1 MQIIIL
7 LVLSLLVGGLE
18 AAIVVAIYPILNAA
32 LDMGTTL
39 TGILGIFQK
48 IANSLPVQDEFI
60 SFCIVFIIVALIT
73 FMVRLVN
80 IIYRSKFSTN
90 LVKRHQSNIF
100 HRLMLADY
108 QYFIDN
114 KQGDLIYNIAVAPSQ
129 LSTLVLSA
137 TELVSQVVLSVSVI
151 ILLFSLSWRGTII
164 VLGVALLYYFST
176 RFIAKDI
183 SYPAGKGE
191 RDAASEG
198 NTVLTESIAGI
209 KQIKTFTTAGNWI
222 NRFAHSV
229 ERRWNY
235 SFRQIIWQQIPPYA
249 LMALLYISIGFISIT
264 IKVSS
269 PEDFIVI
276 IPLFGTFAF
285 AAFRLSPIMSSVGI
299 MTMQIMG
306 ALPNSEVVYRLEN
319 EELSKIRDGSLD
331 FSAFKSEIEFDNV
344 TFIHKGRSKTLNNIS
359 LCFEKGKTTAIVGR
373 SGAGKTTI
381 VNLLLRLFD
390 PTGGEINID
399 GIDLRDFKLES
410 WLNKVGF
417 VSQDI
422 FMINDTI
429 ENNITFYANA
439 YTQEEIMNAAKYADA
454 HSFIMELPEGY
465 NTMLGDKGMKLSG
478 GQAQRVAVAR
488 AMIRNPEVLIF
499 DEATNNLDTISE
511 LAVQRAIEQ
520 IARDHTV
527 IIIAHRLSTIANADK
542 IIMLKDGQVIEQGT
556 HEELL
561 EKKGLYWELYRS
573 QKS

>member
-1 MQIIIL
+1 
-7 LVLSLLVGGLE
+7 
-18 AAIVVAIYPILNAA
+18 
-32 LDMGTTL
+32 
-39 TGILGIFQK
+39 
-48 IANSLPVQDEFI
+48 
-60 SFCIVFIIVALIT
+60 
-73 FMVRLVN
+73 
-80 IIYRSKFSTN
+80 
-90 LVKRHQSNIF
+90 
-100 HRLMLADY
+100 MLADY

-129 LSTLVLSA
+129 LSTLVLST

-151 ILLFSLSWRGTII
+151 TLLFSLSWRGTII

-222 NRFAHSV
+222 SRFTGSV

-235 SFRQIIWQQIPPYA
+235 SFKQIIWQQIPPYA

-285 AAFRLSPIMSSVGI
+285 AAFRLSPIMSSVGM

-306 ALPNSEVVYRLEN
+306 ALPNSEAVYRLEN
-319 EELSKIRDGSLD
+319 EELSKIKDGSLE
-331 FSAFKSEIEFDNV
+331 FSTFESDIEFDDV
-344 TFIHKGRSKTLNNIS
+344 SFIHKGRSKTLSNIS
-359 LCFEKGKTTAIVGR
+359 LCFKKGKTTAIVGR

-390 PTGGEINID
+390 PTGGEIKID
-399 GIDLRDFKLES
+399 GIDLKDLKLES

-429 ENNITFYANA
+429 ENNITFYADT
-439 YTQEEIMNAAKYADA
+439 YSREEVISAAKYADA

-465 NTMLGDKGMKLSG
+465 NTVLGDKGMKLSG
-478 GQAQRVAVAR
+478 GQAQRIAVAR

-511 LAVQRAIEQ
+511 LAVQKAIEQ

-561 EKKGLYWELYRS
+561 GKKALYWELYKS
-573 QKS
+573 QTK